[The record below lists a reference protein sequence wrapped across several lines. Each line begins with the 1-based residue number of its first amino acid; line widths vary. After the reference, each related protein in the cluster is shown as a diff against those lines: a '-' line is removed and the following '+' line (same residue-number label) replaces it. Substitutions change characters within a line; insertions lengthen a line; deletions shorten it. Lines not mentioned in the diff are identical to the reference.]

1 MVRSDADTTT
11 VITEPTI
18 VTTLVGPLLRLRAAL
33 GDGARPDAATLA
45 ALGAVPAAIRDSD
58 EPHRVGATGLE
69 SARTAVAAV
78 PAITRTRDEV
88 SALVDTSTG
97 LGATLAAAYATRD
110 TAAAELDQLIADF
123 RSKATVLANNA
134 RSQADADQI
143 VELATDYI
151 RDGVRVVRTANG
163 EMDSHTATVNALG
176 LGENAPRVSVPTGF
190 HPGAPTWNGIGG
202 TGGGY
207 YGTPTY
213 GTPTLTYRPDTATTT
228 DPVLAAQ
235 HALQLALINGGVTLG
250 SSLIDAGVSVGTHLI
265 DTVAGVI
272 THAMDKGV
280 EVATTGIDALATVG
294 TTAVTQAVNPA
305 TANQNNNGTGT
316 TPGGE
321 LFPGLAPA
329 EPEIPDDTP
338 DLSFNL
344 GDEPVELAPHP
355 SAPDTGNSAPQQDSA
370 PSAGVPEEDAGPGPG
385 GVLPPPIVAQP
396 APQEERPPR
405 RDGQLGVTPAA
416 RTS

>member
-1 MVRSDADTTT
+1 MTTSDADTTT

-18 VTTLVGPLLRLRAAL
+18 VTTLVEPLLRLRAAL
-33 GDGARPDAATLA
+33 GDGARPDATTVA
-45 ALGAVPAAIRDSD
+45 ALGAVPTAIRDSD
-58 EPHRVGATGLE
+58 EPHRAGATGLE

-88 SALVDTSTG
+88 AALSDTATG
-97 LGATLAAAYATRD
+97 LGATLADAYATRD
-110 TAAAELDQLIADF
+110 AAAVELDRLIADF

-163 EMDSHTATVNALG
+163 EMDAHTATVNTLG
-176 LGENAPRVSVPTGF
+176 VGENAPRVTVPTGF
-190 HPGAPTWNGIGG
+190 HPGAPTWNGTGG
-202 TGGGY
+202 TGGY
-207 YGTPTY
+207 YS
-213 GTPTLTYRPDTATTT
+213 TPTLTYRPDTATTT

-235 HALQLALINGGVTLG
+235 HALQLALINGGVSLG
-250 SSLIDAGVSVGTHLI
+250 SSLIEAGVSVGTHLI
-265 DTVAGVI
+265 DTAAGVI
-272 THAMDKGV
+272 THAMDKGA
-280 EVATTGIDALATVG
+280 EVASTGIDALATVG

-305 TANQNNNGTGT
+305 AANQNNNGAGT

-329 EPEIPDDTP
+329 EPETPDATP
-338 DLSFNL
+338 DLSLGL
-344 GDEPVELAPHP
+344 GDDPVELAPYP
-355 SAPDTGNSAPQQDSA
+355 TAPETGDDAPQPDPA
-370 PSAGVPEEDAGPGPG
+370 PSAGLPEEDADPGPG
-385 GVLPPPIVAQP
+385 GVLPPPIAAQP
-396 APQEERPPR
+396 APQEERAPR